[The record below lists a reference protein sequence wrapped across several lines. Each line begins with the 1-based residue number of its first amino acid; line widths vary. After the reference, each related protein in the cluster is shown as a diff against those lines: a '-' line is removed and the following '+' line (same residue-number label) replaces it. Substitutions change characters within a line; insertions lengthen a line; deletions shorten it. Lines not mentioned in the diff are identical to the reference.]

1 MKVNKI
7 GKKRLPICGNWK
19 LAPVV
24 ELFSQLN
31 ILLYTC
37 ALFLLSC
44 FDFSLDFRPKK
55 KDFGRSLN
63 AMPVK
68 RRIANIIYGR
78 KCRPLFV
85 KTKVRSG
92 PNKI

>member
-1 MKVNKI
+1 MAGVVIIKS
-7 GKKRLPICGNWK
+7 KKWPK
-19 LAPVV
+19 K
-24 ELFSQLN
+24 
-31 ILLYTC
+31 
-37 ALFLLSC
+37 
-44 FDFSLDFRPKK
+44 KK